1 MTISEADGVYVLAL
15 AAPFLVVATMLLAL
29 PLLSWLER
37 REDRRRPPRI
47 VHLDSTVG

>member
-1 MTISEADGVYVLAL
+1 MSEVDAVYVLVMSY
-15 AAPFLVVATMLLAL
+15 PFLVLAL
-29 PLLSWLER
+29 VLFVMWLTAWHER

>member
-15 AAPFLVVATMLLAL
+15 AAPFLVVATMLLTL

-37 REDRRRPPRI
+37 REDRRRLQRAI
-47 VHLDSTVG
+47 HDSTVG

>member
-1 MTISEADGVYVLAL
+1 MTMSEIDGLKVGIRRTIFGAGTVLL
-15 AAPFLVVATMLLAL
+15 GMWLT
-29 PLLSWLER
+29 SWLER